1 MNQNMSTVMEC
12 QFCVLPK
19 SRVWFDQG
27 GVLVFRDAYPISPG
41 HTLVIPKKHVKSLFE
56 LGEDDRE
63 DMFQALYRAKCLLD
77 SEMKPD
83 GFNIGIN
90 EGIAAGQTVFHLH
103 VHLIPRY
110 QGDSEDPRGGVRW
123 IFPGKAKYWS

>member
-1 MNQNMSTVMEC
+1 MNQNMFKVMEC

-27 GVLVFRDAYPISPG
+27 GVVVFRDAYPISPG

-56 LGEDDRE
+56 LDEDERE
-63 DMFQALYRAKCLLD
+63 DLFQALSRAKSLLE

-110 QGDSEDPRGGVRW
+110 QGDSVDPRGGVRW
-123 IFPGKAKYWS
+123 IFPEKAKYWS

>member
-1 MNQNMSTVMEC
+1 MGQNVSKVMEC
-12 QFCVLPK
+12 QFCDLPE

-27 GVLVFRDAYPISPG
+27 SVLVFRDAYPISPG
-41 HTLVIPKKHVKSLFE
+41 HTLVIPKRHVKSLFE
-56 LGEDDRE
+56 LGGDERE
-63 DMFQALYRAKCLLD
+63 DLFQALSRAKGLLV

-90 EGIAAGQTVFHLH
+90 DGIAAGQTVFHLH

-110 QGDSEDPRGGVRW
+110 QGDAEDPRGGVRW
-123 IFPGKAKYWS
+123 IFPDKAKYWS

>member
-1 MNQNMSTVMEC
+1 MSKVMEC

-27 GVLVFRDAYPISPG
+27 GVVVFRDAYPISPG

-56 LGEDDRE
+56 LDEDERE
-63 DMFQALYRAKCLLD
+63 DLFQALSRAKSLLE

-110 QGDSEDPRGGVRW
+110 QGDSVDPRGGVRW
-123 IFPGKAKYWS
+123 IFPEKAKYWS

>member
-1 MNQNMSTVMEC
+1 MEC
-12 QFCVLPK
+12 QFCVLPD

-27 GVLVFRDAYPISPG
+27 GVLVFKDAYPISPG
-41 HTLVIPKKHVKSLFE
+41 HTLVIPRRHVKSLFE
-56 LGEDDRE
+56 LGGEERE
-63 DMFQALYRAKCLLD
+63 DLFQALSRAKGLLV

-90 EGIAAGQTVFHLH
+90 DGIAAGQTVFHLH

-123 IFPGKAKYWS
+123 IFPDKAKYWS